1 MDEPQSFIDIITGTG
16 TDGITININFPYSG
30 VETVDGDVKYVEI
43 GDIGFPQPHAE
54 VTDINGDSPGE
65 NAGAGAGAGAGDNAG
80 SGAGKEA
87 GEGAG
92 ASAGGGAGK
101 DAGEG
106 AGSAAGEGAGEGA
119 GKDGKEKK

>member
-92 ASAGGGAGK
+92 WVEAKADDDAAAARWAAPGDPAAGGA
-101 DAGEG
+101 
-106 AGSAAGEGAGEGA
+106 
-119 GKDGKEKK
+119 